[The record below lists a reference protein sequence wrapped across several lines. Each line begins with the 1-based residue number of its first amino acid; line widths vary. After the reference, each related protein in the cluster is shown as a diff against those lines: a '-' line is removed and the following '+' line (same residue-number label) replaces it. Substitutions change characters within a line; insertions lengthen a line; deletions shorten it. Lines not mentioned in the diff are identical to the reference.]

1 MRVLAVAALT
11 LLISG
16 CASVGNSKLA
26 DQSDATI
33 AEQITIG
40 ATTQSDIIKTLG
52 SPSSRFF
59 DANGN
64 EQWMYMHSR
73 ASADA
78 INFVPFAPLFGT
90 STSGETKQLTIIFDE
105 NGIVKNYL
113 MNTSDT
119 GVRTGVFSD

>member
-1 MRVLAVAALT
+1 MGLVALLA
-11 LLISG
+11 G
-16 CASVGNSKLA
+16 CASVGNSRLA
-26 DQSDATI
+26 DQNDATI

-40 ATTQSDIIKTLG
+40 TTTQSEIIQALG
-52 SPSSRFF
+52 SPSSRFL

-64 EQWMYMHSR
+64 EQWMYLHSR

-90 STSGETKQLTIIFDE
+90 STSGETKQLTVIFDDE
-105 NGIVKNYL
+105 GVVENYL

-119 GVRTGVFSD
+119 GVKTGVFSD

>member
-1 MRVLAVAALT
+1 MRLLVTMGLVALLA
-11 LLISG
+11 G
-16 CASVGNSKLA
+16 CASVGNSRLA
-26 DQSDATI
+26 DQNDATI

-40 ATTQSDIIKTLG
+40 TTTQSEIIQALG
-52 SPSSRFF
+52 SPSSRFL

-64 EQWMYMHSR
+64 EQWMYLHSR

-90 STSGETKQLTIIFDE
+90 STSGETKQLTVIFDDE
-105 NGIVKNYL
+105 GVVENYL

-119 GVRTGVFSD
+119 GVKTGVFSD